1 MIIAWFS
8 TFNSQFSY
16 VIDVIGFYIYQLNA
30 KYITKMLFDK
40 ELDSFFIICFLEKN
54 PPSLQR
60 LPFETGDEVRQQS
73 RWHFLC
79 LSADVI

>member
-1 MIIAWFS
+1 
-8 TFNSQFSY
+8 
-16 VIDVIGFYIYQLNA
+16 
-30 KYITKMLFDK
+30 MLFDK

-60 LPFETGDEVRQQS
+60 LPFETGDEVRQLC